1 MRVLEYHL
9 LLNQK
14 IIFIF
19 VHIGNE
25 CAPDSMSFDQCSLT
39 CAMKVLNQQHQ
50 TLKINYVSKSK
61 GESEKKSIVL
71 KVDLS
76 IQENSVCEK

>member
-1 MRVLEYHL
+1 MLSHL
-9 LLNQK
+9 FYEGVK
-14 IIFIF
+14 S
-19 VHIGNE
+19 V
-25 CAPDSMSFDQCSLT
+25 AP
-39 CAMKVLNQQHQ
+39 